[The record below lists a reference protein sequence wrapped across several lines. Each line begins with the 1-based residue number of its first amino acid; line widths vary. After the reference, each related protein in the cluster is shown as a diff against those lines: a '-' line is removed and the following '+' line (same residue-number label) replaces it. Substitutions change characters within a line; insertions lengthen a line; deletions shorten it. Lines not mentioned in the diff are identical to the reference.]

1 MKRYEISKPSIA
13 TSIKFFEH
21 DIFVRRW
28 PNEKAPALYL
38 LHGWMDVSASFQ
50 FIVDNLSKEWDIYAP
65 DWPGFGKS
73 SWWSKPYYFP
83 DYYAALEKIINTL
96 SPLKPIH
103 LVGHSMGGN
112 IACMY
117 AGIRPAKVT
126 NVISLEGFGLKST
139 FAGQAPD
146 RYSHWL
152 NQLSEPRKM
161 AAHADRAAF
170 LRKLQERN
178 PSLTEEKANFL
189 VPHLALE
196 LHSDLAYA
204 ADPFHRIAN
213 PILYRIEEAKE
224 TWMRIK
230 CPVHWVYGT
239 KSELI
244 HSLISDRN
252 DWNDR
257 ISCFNFFTEH
267 IVADAGHMLHYDQ
280 PAVIAQIIDSSQS

>member
-1 MKRYEISKPSIA
+1 MKRYEASKPSRV
-13 TSIKFFEH
+13 TSIKVFEQ
-21 DIFVRRW
+21 DIFVRHW
-28 PNEKAPALYL
+28 PNENAPALYL
-38 LHGWMDVSASFQ
+38 LHGWMDVSVSFQ
-50 FIVDNLSKEWDIYAP
+50 FIIDHLSKEWDIYAP
-65 DWPGFGKS
+65 DWPGFGMS
-73 SWWSKPYYFP
+73 PWWMKPYYFP
-83 DYYAALEKIINTL
+83 DYYAVLDKIINAL

-117 AGIRPAKVT
+117 AGIRPAKMIS
-126 NVISLEGFGLKST
+126 VISLEGFGLKPT
-139 FAGQAPD
+139 LPEQAPD
-146 RYSHWL
+146 RYGEWL
-152 NQLSEPRKM
+152 DQLSEPRRM
-161 AAHADRAAF
+161 SSYADRAGF
-170 LRKLQERN
+170 LKKLLVRHRY
-178 PSLTEEKANFL
+178 LTEEKANFL
-189 VPHLALE
+189 LPHLALE